1 MIHLHRDRRAL
12 TAGFGAA
19 LLALSLLVWPAAGAT
34 AQLEA
39 PGRNDTKA
47 GVNANYYQL
56 KNPDSGLC
64 LTLYNGNT
72 IDGAPLVVMPC
83 TQGGKPMSW
92 AFSAGNAGTL
102 SSQADPQR
110 CVDVLNGVTANG
122 TSVLDWTCGST
133 NPNQQWT
140 LTNGGRLLSGL
151 SGGWCLS
158 IYGNSPTPGTIVVL
172 MSCLNEGGSP
182 PPSPSSSPSPSPSS
196 SPSPPPS
203 GAGDYAKWVVN

>member
-1 MIHLHRDRRAL
+1 MGKLHRDRRAL
-12 TAGFGAA
+12 IAGFGAA

-39 PGRNDTKA
+39 PARNDAKS

-72 IDGAPLVVMPC
+72 FDGAPLVVMPC
-83 TQGGKPMSW
+83 TQPDKTMSW
-92 AFSAGNAGTL
+92 AFSAGNAGNL

-110 CVDVLNGVTANG
+110 CVDVLNGVTADG

-133 NPNQQWT
+133 NQQWT

-158 IYGNSPTPGTIVVL
+158 IYGDNPSPGTIVVL
-172 MSCLNEGGSP
+172 KSCLNEGGSP
-182 PPSPSSSPSPSPSS
+182 PPSSPSSPLPSSSPSA
-196 SPSPPPS
+196 PPS